1 MGTDGSSLGFLSVQS
16 FKPSP
21 WIPSLLPV
29 EGLATMSPIKAFVP
43 LQLQTD
49 DEKMSNSMLGCQK
62 QDEKSPYSS
71 VC

>member
-21 WIPSLLPV
+21 WVPSLLLT
-29 EGLATMSPIKAFVP
+29 EGLALTSPNKAFVP

-49 DEKMSNSMLGCQK
+49 DEKMSNSRLGYQK